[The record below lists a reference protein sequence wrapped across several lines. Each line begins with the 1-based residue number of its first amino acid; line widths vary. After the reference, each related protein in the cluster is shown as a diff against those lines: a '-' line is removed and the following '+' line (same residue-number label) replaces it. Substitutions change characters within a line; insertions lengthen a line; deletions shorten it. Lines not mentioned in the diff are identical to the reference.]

1 MHLQAL
7 FNEEVTQQLSQLLFV
22 SASDRKDHRQR
33 LVGGDGGGNE
43 SQHICQSQYNQHVTS
58 HSHAVTRSFATI
70 HCFPQATEATSALF
84 LLAAA
89 NRPVTQSQHAIPYVL
104 ALCDADLRALP
115 VTKLEVV
122 ASVLLLFF
130 GCGRSLA
137 LKK

>member
-1 MHLQAL
+1 MRPTEKIIGKDWLVVMVEAMNL
-7 FNEEVTQQLSQLLFV
+7 NISV
-22 SASDRKDHRQR
+22 SRNIIS
-33 LVGGDGGGNE
+33 
-43 SQHICQSQYNQHVTS
+43 VTS